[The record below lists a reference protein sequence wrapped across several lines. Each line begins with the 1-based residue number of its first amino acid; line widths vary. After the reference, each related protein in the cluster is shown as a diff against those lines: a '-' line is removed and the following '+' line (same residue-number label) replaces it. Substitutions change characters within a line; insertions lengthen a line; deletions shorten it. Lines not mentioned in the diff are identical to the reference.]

1 MTLARALSGTLT
13 GTCDNT
19 SYKLTCE
26 WSATQSVA
34 NNTSTITAKVY
45 LQAPSGWSTISSN
58 WSCVINGT
66 TVTSSKS
73 ATVSS
78 TKVLLGSRTWT
89 VTHASNGT
97 LSTTISFSY
106 SNGLSSAGTYTTK
119 KGSGSSSVTLNTI
132 PRTSS
137 FTLSS
142 SSLDM
147 GGSQTVK
154 ITKASSSFTHTIQY
168 TFGDTTTTVVTK
180 TGNESYSFTPP
191 VSLASKITT
200 ATSGTCTV
208 KVTTYSGDTNIGST
222 SKTFTLKVP
231 SSVKPSVTLATT
243 YNNTLGGVSIAG
255 KSTVKVVPTGTGSH
269 GSTIKSYSYS
279 GAGLSGTGSSK
290 TTGTLSAG
298 SYTITVTATDSRGRT
313 GSANVSFTIYAY
325 SAPSLSISAY
335 RCDESGNKTANGTY
349 ARAKLTYT
357 ISNPNNNNANAKQY
371 KIEKKTST
379 ASSYTIHKDWTNFTG
394 GYTSTADSI
403 LDLGSG
409 FANTTSYDIKISIRD
424 SYSTASATQRISTIN
439 ALLNLEKNGVG
450 IGKIYEQGVLD
461 VGGEIRTSGFYTS
474 NGNGKTL
481 KMGTGASDV
490 YIHNSASGKYLQLK
504 DNGTLAYSDRP
515 ILMGTVTSSGN
526 RWGVYTMIGDDG
538 VMEVGK
544 YLDFHASDGNTGDFN
559 TRLYSEGGNI
569 VCSGAFYPNGQHTAR
584 MGYHSTDKCAY
595 ISNANSNWFRLND
608 DGSMTWRGQPVM
620 YNNCTGSF
628 TLPSGSITVGDDSK
642 TDGRGFISRRY
653 EADTKQAAKLM
664 LIGTGNGYAAVVHR
678 NETTGFELS
687 LMTRATSGSSS
698 GVTGGEVVPSV
709 TNIANLG
716 TSTYKWKAVYAT
728 NGTIQTSDER
738 FKVKRGYADTQEC
751 YELVKNTPI
760 YNYISLG
767 ENKEELSK
775 SRLGKIALKNSGE
788 EINVHM
794 GIMAQDIQKYECSK
808 QILIEGEY
816 EKVDGTKDTMLHVN
830 PYNLTSAIM
839 GALQEDIKRQEVL
852 EQSVVTLKL
861 ENQNLKQELAELKTT
876 VQTILNSKGE

>member
-34 NNTSTITAKVY
+34 NNTSSITAKVY

-142 SSLDM
+142 SSLNM

-154 ITKASSSFTHTIQY
+154 IAKASSSFTHTIQY
-168 TFGDTTTTVVTK
+168 TFGGTTATVVTK

-191 VSLASKITT
+191 VSLASQVPS

-208 KVTTYSGDTNIGST
+208 KVTTYNGDTSIGSA

-231 SSVKPSVTLATT
+231 SSIVPTVSVATT
-243 YNNTLGGVSIAG
+243 INNALGGLAIAG
-255 KSTVKVVPTGTGSH
+255 KSTVKVTPTGSGNSGS
-269 GSTIKSYSYS
+269 SISSYTYS
-279 GAGLSGTGSSK
+279 GGGLSGTGSSK
-290 TTGTLSAG
+290 TTGTLASG
-298 SYTITVTATDSRGRT
+298 SHTFTVTAKDSRGRT
-313 GSANVSFTIYAY
+313 ASASKSVTVYAY
-325 SAPSLSISAY
+325 SAPTCTASAF
-335 RCDESGNKTANGTY
+335 RADSSGNANGSGTY
-349 ARAKLTYT
+349 VRLKLNWTL
-357 ISNPNNNNANAKQY
+357 SNPNGANVNTRNYQVHWKRSSSSSWTLLKEAQLSGY
-371 KIEKKTST
+371 SGSSTSWDAGGGWDT
-379 ASSYTIHKDWTNFTG
+379 AV
-394 GYTSTADSI
+394 
-403 LDLGSG
+403 
-409 FANTTSYDIKISIRD
+409 SYDIKFTVID
-424 SYSTASATQRISTIN
+424 SYGSASATCSVSTISAILNIEN
-439 ALLNLEKNGVG
+439 AGVG
-450 IGKIYEQGVLD
+450 IGKLHERGKLD
-461 VGGEIRTSGFYTS
+461 VGGAIYTNSTFNSTNGARTMTLGAGSGT
-474 NGNGKTL
+474 
-481 KMGTGASDV
+481 DV
-490 YIHNSASGKYLQLK
+490 YIKNSVSGGILRLEDSGILSY
-504 DNGTLAYSDRP
+504 NYTP
-515 ILMGTVTSSGN
+515 ILTGTMTGSGN
-526 RWGVYTMIGDDG
+526 RWGVWTNVGNDG

-544 YLDFHASDGNTGDFN
+544 YIDFHASDTTTSDFN
-559 TRLYSEGGNI
+559 TRIYSEGGNL
-569 VCSGAFYPNGQHTAR
+569 VCSGAFFPSGQHNAR
-584 MGYHSTDKCAY
+584 MGYHSTDKCMF
-595 ISNANSNWFRLND
+595 ISNANNNWFRLND
-608 DGSMTWRGQPVM
+608 DGSMTWRGNAVIHHN
-620 YNNCTGSF
+620 YGGSF
-628 TLPSGSITVGDDSK
+628 TLPSGSITVGDDTK

-852 EQSVVTLKL
+852 EQSVDTLKL

>member
-34 NNTSTITAKVY
+34 NNTSSITAKVY

-89 VTHASNGT
+89 VTHGSDGK

-119 KGSGSSSVTLNTI
+119 KGSGSSSVTLDTI

-137 FTLSS
+137 FTLSA

-147 GGSQTVK
+147 GSSQTVA
-154 ITKASSSFTHTIQY
+154 ISRASSSFTHTVQY
-168 TFGDTTTTVVTK
+168 TFGSSTTTVATK
-180 TGNESYSFTPP
+180 SGSTSISFTPA
-191 VSLASKITT
+191 VSLASQIPS

-208 KVTTYSGDTNIGST
+208 KVTTYSGDTNIGSA

-231 SSVKPSVTLATT
+231 SSVKPTVTLATT
-243 YNNTLGGVSIAG
+243 YNNTLNGLSIAG
-255 KSTVKVVPTGTGSH
+255 KSTVKVVPTGTKAQGAE
-269 GSTIKSYSYS
+269 IKSYSYS

-298 SYTITVTATDSRGRT
+298 SYTITVTATDTRGRT
-313 GSANVSFTIYAY
+313 GSASVSFTVYAY
-325 SAPSLSISAY
+325 SAPTCTASAF
-335 RCDESGNKTANGTY
+335 RADESGNATGNGTY
-349 ARAKLTYT
+349 VRLKLNWTL
-357 ISNPNNNNANAKQY
+357 SNPNSAGTNKRTY
-371 KIEKKTST
+371 TVHKKKSSESSWTLYREDTLSGYSGSSTSWNVGGGFENT
-379 ASSYTIHKDWTNFTG
+379 SSYDFKFTV
-394 GYTSTADSI
+394 TDSF
-403 LDLGSG
+403 GS
-409 FANTTSYDIKISIRD
+409 
-424 SYSTASATQRISTIN
+424 ASATCSVTTIS
-439 ALLNLEKNGVG
+439 AVLNIDKSGVG
-450 IGKIYEQGVLD
+450 VGKLHERGKLD
-461 VGGEIRTSGFYTS
+461 VGGAVYT
-474 NGNGKTL
+474 NDRYYANANGKNL
-481 KMGTGASDV
+481 MMGTGSSDV

-504 DNGTLAYSDRP
+504 DDGTLKYSDSTIWHSGNTP
-515 ILMGTVTSSGN
+515 FSSSGN
-526 RWGVYTMIGDDG
+526 RWGVAPWIGTDG
-538 VMEVGK
+538 VMEAGK
-544 YLDFHASDGNTGDFN
+544 YIDFHTSDGNTGDFN

-569 VCSGAFYPNGQHTAR
+569 VCSGAFYPNGQHSAR
-584 MGYHSTDKCAY
+584 MGYHSTDKCSY
-595 ISNANSNWFRLND
+595 ISNASNNWFRFND
-608 DGSMTWRGQPVM
+608 DGTITWKGKAVYHADYDANVVFKRGLHLGNHDTNSFFCTT
-620 YNNCTGSF
+620 YKRKHDTGSM
-628 TLPSGSITVGDDSK
+628 LSKVGTTYENNSPAVALE
-642 TDGRGFISRRY
+642 TGYVTTAGTESFSSYMRY
-653 EADTKQAAKLM
+653 
-664 LIGTGNGYAAVVHR
+664 IGTMTEWLCGTNNTASLGN
-678 NETTGFELS
+678 
-687 LMTRATSGSSS
+687 SSK
-698 GVTGGEVVPSV
+698 
-709 TNIANLG
+709 
-716 TSTYKWKAVYAT
+716 KWKAVYAT

-738 FKVKRGYADTQEC
+738 FKVKRGYTDTVDC
-751 YELVKNTPI
+751 YNLVKNTPI

-775 SRLGKIALKNSGE
+775 SRLGKVALKNSEE

-816 EKVDGTKDTMLHVN
+816 ERLDGTKDTMLHVN

-852 EQSVVTLKL
+852 EQSVNTLTL
-861 ENQNLKQELAELKTT
+861 ENQNLKQELAELKAT
-876 VQTILNSKGE
+876 VQTILNDKGE